1 MKLLQKLFY
10 FLLLVIFIV
19 AMMFF
24 FGCGKAKAQKRLSA
38 ATSATSVVKD
48 TTEKKVSPTALKCPC
63 EGKQIQTGAKGGRYC
78 MVISKKS
85 GNEYKKY
92 LKPDQC
98 L

>member
-1 MKLLQKLFY
+1 
-10 FLLLVIFIV
+10 
-19 AMMFF
+19 MMFF
-24 FGCGKAKAQKRLSA
+24 FGYGKAEARKRLSA
-38 ATSATSVVKD
+38 ARITAAVSKD
-48 TTEKKVSPTALKCPC
+48 TTKNKVSPASLKCPC

-78 MVISKKS
+78 TMISKKS